1 MQSDPDRAGKAAK
14 NPFKISKAAG
24 HAPKGLEA
32 LFATNKGT
40 ILSILCFA
48 RQACTK

>member
-1 MQSDPDRAGKAAK
+1 MQSDKDRAGKAGK
-14 NPFKISKAAG
+14 NPFKIQKASV

-32 LFATNKGT
+32 LFSTNKGT
-40 ILSILCFA
+40 KISILCFA